1 MGIEMQIS
9 MNDPRHSLG
18 IMDTDSLRGRRKNRR
33 YYLMSKNCTVFPGI
47 SASLKLL

>member
-9 MNDPRHSLG
+9 MNDPAHSFG
-18 IMDTDSLRGRRKNRR
+18 VMDTDVTTCSLK
-33 YYLMSKNCTVFPGI
+33 TVFPGI